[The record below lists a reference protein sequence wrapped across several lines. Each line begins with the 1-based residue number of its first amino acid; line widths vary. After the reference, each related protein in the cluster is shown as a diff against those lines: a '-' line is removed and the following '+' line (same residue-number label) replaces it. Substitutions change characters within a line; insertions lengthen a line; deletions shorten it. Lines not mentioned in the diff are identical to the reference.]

1 MSEKITM
8 ADILTPIEQYVHV
21 PFWYSIRQAM
31 AALSKSPKTEG
42 CTSPERVVLVFDSA
56 YNLVGAVR
64 RLNLLRGLEPS
75 FLQTESG
82 GRATPSRTAFTVK
95 DDVSLSI
102 VGEEHSAE
110 NMKRQ
115 SERPIGEV
123 MSPIEVTL
131 EADDSIIKGVFK
143 MAKVT
148 VGVVPVL
155 KDDSVVGIVTVDEL
169 FKAVS
174 NFVL

>member
-1 MSEKITM
+1 MADKTTM

-75 FLQTESG
+75 FLRTEG
-82 GRATPSRTAFTVK
+82 AKKTSRTAFAVK
-95 DDVSLSI
+95 DDISLSI
-102 VGEEHSAE
+102 VDEEHTDE
-110 NMKRQ
+110 NMKRR

-123 MSPIEVTL
+123 MSPIEETL
-131 EADDSIIKGVFK
+131 DAGDSIIKGVFK
-143 MAKVT
+143 MAKVP

-155 KDDSVVGIVTVDEL
+155 RDNSVIGIVTVDEL
-169 FKAVS
+169 FRAVS
-174 NFVL
+174 NIVL